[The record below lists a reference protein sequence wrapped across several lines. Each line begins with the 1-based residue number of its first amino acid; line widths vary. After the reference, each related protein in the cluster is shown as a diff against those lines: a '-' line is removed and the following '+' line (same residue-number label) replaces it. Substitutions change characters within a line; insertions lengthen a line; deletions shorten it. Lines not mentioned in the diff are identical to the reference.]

1 MKPEES
7 DNIELTLEGSA
18 FEAFWRITAYRNLI
32 DNMLQWDNAAY
43 TMSNLG
49 SARLRGI
56 EAETEFT
63 TGMLTHKVSANF
75 SDPEDLDNGQQLIRR
90 AKRDY
95 KWLTQAQ
102 WQKLDGSLTWNYQGP
117 RYDNYY
123 DPVTY
128 DASRIELGGY
138 SLWDLALGYHFTGQ
152 FTLQGK
158 VNNLF
163 DKRYETATGYPA
175 SERTYFVNASYQL

>member
-1 MKPEES
+1 M
-7 DNIELTLEGSA
+7 
-18 FEAFWRITAYRNLI
+18 

-43 TMSNLG
+43 TMSNLR

-56 EAETEFT
+56 EAEAGT

-75 SDPEDLDNGQQLIRR
+75 GDPEGVDNGQQLIRR

-117 RYDNYY
+117 AMI
-123 DPVTY
+123 T
-128 DASRIELGGY
+128 
-138 SLWDLALGYHFTGQ
+138 
-152 FTLQGK
+152 TL
-158 VNNLF
+158 N
-163 DKRYETATGYPA
+163 T
-175 SERTYFVNASYQL
+175 

>member
-1 MKPEES
+1 MSGRTDDNQQYGRHNTWQIGAGWNFYQDYRLSGSYGTAFRAPTFTDLYYPGASNPDLKPEES

-18 FEAFWRITAYRNLI
+18 FEAFWRVTAYRNLI

-75 SDPEDLDNGQQLIRR
+75 SDPEDLDNGQQLIR
-90 AKRDY
+90 AS
-95 KWLTQAQ
+95 QAG
-102 WQKLDGSLTWNYQGP
+102 L
-117 RYDNYY
+117 
-123 DPVTY
+123 
-128 DASRIELGGY
+128 
-138 SLWDLALGYHFTGQ
+138 
-152 FTLQGK
+152 
-158 VNNLF
+158 
-163 DKRYETATGYPA
+163 
-175 SERTYFVNASYQL
+175 